1 MTDDQLFEKKQE
13 CAGLRNKMED
23 QLLNFSFN
31 YKNFLNVDEIFYS
44 PVKNSCLYTIKIK
57 PEYNFFSGEESI
69 TEEWIDAVSM
79 LKKNMAGI
87 IDYFGNKIIINTND
101 IYDEKTVCYSNYLT
115 WDSVFQGKSTQD
127 TIKIF
132 DLYFSCM
139 KAEYDK
145 QLKEL
150 KWE

>member
-69 TEEWIDAVSM
+69 TEE
-79 LKKNMAGI
+79 
-87 IDYFGNKIIINTND
+87 
-101 IYDEKTVCYSNYLT
+101 
-115 WDSVFQGKSTQD
+115 
-127 TIKIF
+127 
-132 DLYFSCM
+132 
-139 KAEYDK
+139 
-145 QLKEL
+145 
-150 KWE
+150 